1 MQFHLILRLNFLF
14 YLFFC
19 FIPLFAELPPPLSS
33 PSSDNSPLAPE
44 SLALETLPLESRVVD
59 LNGIAAIV
67 EDHIITHNEIYQEML
82 PLLKQVQYESLN
94 AEDYEQRLKS
104 IEADVLQSLIDRVL
118 IVKEFEKQGFQIPDP
133 VFEAEFNHHVEGTFG
148 NDRTLFLHYLKSQGK
163 DLKQFRKEFKE
174 KLIVSAMRAK
184 KQSSQAEI
192 SPEKIESYY
201 EQHTVDFQQEE
212 QLHLLQ
218 VLLSAENDESLSAVE
233 AKANAIL
240 ARTKS
245 EPFESFYQ
253 DYGQASDLGWVSK
266 GDLLSDLAEKVFVL
280 HTGDCSQPIILNNT
294 VFVFYVLNSKPAG
307 LKPLDE
313 VREEIEL
320 ILSTQLMRQ
329 NIEKWL
335 KGLRKRAYIKVY

>member
-1 MQFHLILRLNFLF
+1 MRLSLILGLNLLL
-14 YLFFC
+14 YVFFNL
-19 FIPLFAELPPPLSS
+19 IHPLIADPSPPP
-33 PSSDNSPLAPE
+33 SDIEHQTPPFSYEAR
-44 SLALETLPLESRVVD
+44 AID

-82 PLLKQVQYESLN
+82 PLLKQVQYEALN
-94 AEDYEQRLKS
+94 TDDYEKRLKS
-104 IEADVLQSLIDRVL
+104 IETDVLQSLIDRVL

-133 VFEAEFNHHVEGTFG
+133 VFEAEFNHHVESAFG

-201 EQHTVDFQQEE
+201 EQHTAEFEQAE

-218 VLLSAENDESLSAVE
+218 ILLSPEDHESLGAVE
-233 AKANAIL
+233 ARAQSIV
-240 ARTKS
+240 ARSKT

-253 DYGQASDLGWVSK
+253 AYGQASDLGWVSK
-266 GDLLSDLAEKVFVL
+266 GDLLSDLTEPVFVL
-280 HTGDCSQPIILNNT
+280 EKGDCSQPITLNDT
-294 VFVFYVLNSKPAG
+294 VFVFYVLDKKPAG

-335 KGLRKRAYIKVY
+335 RGLRKRAYIKVY

>member
-1 MQFHLILRLNFLF
+1 MRIFLNLLL
-14 YLFFC
+14 YLFFTS
-19 FIPLFAELPPPLSS
+19 IYLSNAS
-33 PSSDNSPLAPE
+33 TTPPSSAIDG
-44 SLALETLPLESRVVD
+44 ALPAQDMVLD

-82 PLLKQVQYESLN
+82 PLLKQVQQEALN
-94 AEDYEQRLKS
+94 ADDYELRLKS
-104 IEADVLQSLIDRVL
+104 IETDVLQNLIDRVL
-118 IVKEFEKQGFQIPDP
+118 IVKEFERQGFQIPDP
-133 VFEAEFNHHVEGTFG
+133 VFDAEFNHHVESAFG

-192 SPEKIESYY
+192 SPEKMEAYY
-201 EQHTVDFQQEE
+201 DQHRADFQQDE

-218 VLLSAENDESLSAVE
+218 VLLISENHEMLSAIE
-233 AKANAIL
+233 AKAKTII
-240 ARTKS
+240 ARSQT

-266 GDLLSDLAEKVFVL
+266 MDLLEDLAEKVFL
-280 HTGDCSQPIILNNT
+280 LDKGDCSQPIILNDT
-294 VFVFYVLNSKPAG
+294 VFVFYVLDKKPAG

-320 ILSTQLMRQ
+320 ILSAQLIRQ
-329 NIEKWL
+329 NIERWL
-335 KGLRKRAYIKVY
+335 KGLRKRAYIKIY

>member
-1 MQFHLILRLNFLF
+1 MRIFLNLLF
-14 YLFFC
+14 YLFFTS
-19 FIPLFAELPPPLSS
+19 IYLLNASTTPPPSAI
-33 PSSDNSPLAPE
+33 DG
-44 SLALETLPLESRVVD
+44 ALPAQDMVLD

-82 PLLKQVQYESLN
+82 PLLKQVQQEALN
-94 AEDYEQRLKS
+94 ADDYELRLKS
-104 IEADVLQSLIDRVL
+104 IETDVLQSLIDRVL
-118 IVKEFEKQGFQIPDP
+118 IVKEFERQGFQIPDP
-133 VFEAEFNHHVEGTFG
+133 VFDAEFNHHVESAFG

-192 SPEKIESYY
+192 SPEKMEAYY
-201 EQHTVDFQQEE
+201 DQHRADFQQDE

-218 VLLSAENDESLSAVE
+218 VLLISENHEMLSAIE
-233 AKANAIL
+233 AKAKTII
-240 ARTKS
+240 ARSQT

-266 GDLLSDLAEKVFVL
+266 MDLLEDLAEKVFL
-280 HTGDCSQPIILNNT
+280 LDKGDCSQPIILNDT
-294 VFVFYVLNSKPAG
+294 VFVFYVLDKKPAG

-320 ILSTQLMRQ
+320 ILSAQLIRQ
-329 NIEKWL
+329 NIERWL
-335 KGLRKRAYIKVY
+335 KGLRKRAYIKIY